1 MLKCVKYI
9 AYQRATTE
17 QESFT
22 FYLSPAVSNFFAKA
36 SGLISPFTFA
46 HSFPFRKLGSL
57 EEHPMPKSIPLEE
70 TRFMPWVDPPLEL
83 AGDFCKPAEED
94 HPVPFRLFL
103 TFTGLTVFPTVCG
116 SNGDIGNCIAVCR
129 ITDLWVPSKIAHHD
143 CLVDASCHFSV

>member
-83 AGDFCKPAEED
+83 AGDFCKTNSFKSCANVWND
-94 HPVPFRLFL
+94 SFLFI
-103 TFTGLTVFPTVCG
+103 TGF
-116 SNGDIGNCIAVCR
+116 
-129 ITDLWVPSKIAHHD
+129 SKI
-143 CLVDASCHFSV
+143 